1 MFGFVFPGFTY
12 LAFTVGR
19 SIDAA
24 SLIPGLTAITA
35 FFAAGSIGPAVLPLE
50 RKTKT
55 LERML
60 VAPISLF
67 AIILGKTLTGAA
79 FGLVMSLMPLLI
91 GIVFLGM
98 RMTSLLLFVPSILLS
113 ALMSSALGIIFSAR
127 AREMPEAMM
136 PMNLI
141 RFPMLFLSGIFVPV
155 EAMPGL
161 LRAVAY
167 LVPLTYSASALH
179 QTVLGPADPPI
190 MLRDLGALTLF
201 VALFLVTAT
210 TALQKDPR

>member
-1 MFGFVFPGFTY
+1 M
-12 LAFTVGR
+12 
-19 SIDAA
+19 
-24 SLIPGLTAITA
+24 
-35 FFAAGSIGPAVLPLE
+35 E
-50 RKTKT
+50 R
-55 LERML
+55 LL
-60 VAPISLF
+60 VAPISPF

-79 FGLVMSLMPLLI
+79 FGLVMSLLPLLI
-91 GIVFLGM
+91 GIVFLGV

-113 ALMSSALGIIFSAR
+113 ALMSSALGVVFSAR

-167 LVPLTYSASALH
+167 LVPLTYSASALR
-179 QTVLGPADPPI
+179 QTVLGPIDLPVL
-190 MLRDLGALTLF
+190 LRDLAALTLF
-201 VALFLVTAT
+201 VTLFLSLAT
-210 TALQKDPR
+210 MALRKER